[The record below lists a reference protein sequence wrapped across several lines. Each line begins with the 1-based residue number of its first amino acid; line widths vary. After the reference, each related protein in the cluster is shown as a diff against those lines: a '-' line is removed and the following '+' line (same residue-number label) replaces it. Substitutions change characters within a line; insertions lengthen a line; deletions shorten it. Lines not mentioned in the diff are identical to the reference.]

1 MFNTSV
7 LENIRIGNINASD
20 EEVKEAARLSGCEEI
35 IEKLPDGYDTVI
47 GENGAKL
54 SGGERQRISIARAF
68 LKNAPIIILDEIAAS
83 LDVENE
89 VKIQES
95 LTKLIKGKTVITIS
109 HRLKSVENTDKIVVL
124 ENGKINA
131 IGKHE
136 ELLNSSNLYKSM
148 VEKSRLTEEFRY

>member
-1 MFNTSV
+1 MM
-7 LENIRIGNINASD
+7 IIGMTKRRRKSQTWKSPFFQA
-20 EEVKEAARLSGCEEI
+20 LS
-35 IEKLPDGYDTVI
+35 
-47 GENGAKL
+47 
-54 SGGERQRISIARAF
+54 SRWSSSIARAF